1 MDNQWISKYFVNF
14 WAWTYTE
21 HQWFLGFKH
30 PQSHSWK
37 ITTVCPYFSEKTWIR
52 ISYFLNRFLWT
63 IIISTEGNSWIRITS
78 VEKNC
83 RTKSLIIMDGQ
94 DNKIIGLAYSEF
106 KSRKSPCPKPRKC
119 RELIL
124 HPANENLLTPNKM
137 RGASYLEVKTSTC
150 GSLTEVG
157 FPLTPKEWNT
167 GIITCGGPQRFWIYF
182 AEQSHFHFP
191 ETLKINLT
199 PCNRYCSSS
208 MVKRLLVI
216 SVNMCAAMSW
226 PFATSQM

>member
-63 IIISTEGNSWIRITS
+63 IIISTEANSWIRITS

-124 HPANENLLTPNKM
+124 HPANENLLTPEKW
-137 RGASYLEVKTSTC
+137 RCATYLDVKTRN
-150 GSLTEVG
+150 GI
-157 FPLTPKEWNT
+157 FADPK
-167 GIITCGGPQRFWIYF
+167 ITKY
-182 AEQSHFHFP
+182 EHFHRWVPNVF
-191 ETLKINLT
+191 
-199 PCNRYCSSS
+199 
-208 MVKRLLVI
+208 
-216 SVNMCAAMSW
+216 
-226 PFATSQM
+226 